1 MCFNVTLIL
10 YARRRAVGHL
20 ISFWKIF
27 KADFR
32 HLVWQLSVFA
42 RLPWMRE
49 KQNLWT
55 LWKKEVV
62 QNIFFFFLRMG
73 MQSAF
78 SQRSVQKCSSLPM
91 HSECSSFSL
100 CDDGHFTHWIKA
112 TSATEQK
119 WPNALGYSGAL
130 LIRHQLR
137 AVFCGSRAIVK
148 TVVFTALI
156 IRLQFSSEKG
166 GGKKKLRNKERR
178 RLK

>member
-10 YARRRAVGHL
+10 YAKRAVGHL
-20 ISFWKIF
+20 ISFWEIF

-32 HLVWQLSVFA
+32 HLCDNSQCLRVF
-42 RLPWMRE
+42 LGGE
-49 KQNLWT
+49 KNRIC
-55 LWKKEVV
+55 E
-62 QNIFFFFLRMG
+62 
-73 MQSAF
+73 
-78 SQRSVQKCSSLPM
+78 RSERKGAQKCSSLPM
-91 HSECSSFSL
+91 HSECSSLLL

-130 LIRHQLR
+130 LIGHQLR

-166 GGKKKLRNKERR
+166 GGKRNSGTKRGGG
-178 RLK
+178 

>member
-10 YARRRAVGHL
+10 YARRAVGHL
-20 ISFWKIF
+20 ISFWEIF
-27 KADFR
+27 KADFGAP
-32 HLVWQLSVFA
+32 VWQLSVFA
-42 RLPWMRE
+42 RLPGGEKNRIRE
-49 KQNLWT
+49 RSERKRWSR
-55 LWKKEVV
+55 
-62 QNIFFFFLRMG
+62 IFFLRMG

-112 TSATEQK
+112 TSTTEQK

-148 TVVFTALI
+148 TVVFTALV

-166 GGKKKLRNKERR
+166 GKKISGTKRGGG
-178 RLK
+178 